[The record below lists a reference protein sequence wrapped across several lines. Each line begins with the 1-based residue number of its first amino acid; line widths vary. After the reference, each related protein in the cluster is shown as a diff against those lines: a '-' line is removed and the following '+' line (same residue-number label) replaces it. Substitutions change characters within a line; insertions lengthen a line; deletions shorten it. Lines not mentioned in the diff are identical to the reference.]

1 MAVRII
7 QKYGKSSLLKRKEP
21 ELGLRLPEDKSLPQ
35 DSLSAYSILI
45 FGKKKIGKTTLAA
58 QFPDVLFLMC
68 EPGGRALSI
77 RQVQVRNWGEFEG
90 YVALAIK
97 DKKTKTIVVDTT
109 DFAYEYCFQYVCEQM
124 AIEHPSDESFGK
136 GWSGVRKEFT
146 AVIGD
151 LLHSNKGII
160 FISHSKDTEFKTRRN
175 ESFSK
180 VVSSMPGQAKDVL
193 EGLVDIWACYDY
205 DGRRRV
211 LIIGGNDEVD
221 AGHRVE
227 RRFKYPNGEPIEVIP
242 MGRSP
247 KEAYRNFVQ
256 AFFNH
261 LPGEKEARP
270 GKRLVL
276 R

>member
-1 MAVRII
+1 MAVKII
-7 QKYGKSSLLKRKEP
+7 KKHGKLGLLKHKEP
-21 ELGLRLPEDKSLPQ
+21 ELELRLPEDKSLPQ

-58 QFPDVLFLMC
+58 QFPDALFLMC

-77 RQVQVRNWGEFEG
+77 RQVQVRNWGEFKG

-97 DKKTKTIVVDTT
+97 DKKTKTIVIDTA

-124 AIEHPSDESFGK
+124 AMEHPSDESFGK

-146 AVIGD
+146 SVTGD
-151 LLHSNKGII
+151 LLHSDKGII

-193 EGLVDIWACYDY
+193 EGVVDIWANYDY
-205 DGRRRV
+205 DGKRRI
-211 LIIGGNDEVD
+211 LIIGGSDEVD
-221 AGHRVE
+221 AGHRIE
-227 RRFKYPNGEPIEVIP
+227 GRFKYPNGEPIEVIP

-247 KEAYRNFVQ
+247 KESYRNFVD
-256 AFFNH
+256 AFENH
-261 LPGEKEARP
+261 MPGERKGR
-270 GKRLVL
+270 GGRKLVL